1 MSALQQRKRGR
12 IVTVGGQSVEAGTA
26 KEQPQPLLQSPP
38 AQSILPVSS
47 VAEAAAS
54 TTVAPAEDKTMR
66 ILLKPHVSCDTVAL
80 RRSSIKHARQGPS
93 ARQERDSRSG
103 GKKVRFVTGPLLT
116 TEHPYTRFVCV
127 CVCLCACARTCVCVC
142 VCFRV
147 ASIPASA
154 PALKPKPSS
163 PHP

>member
-1 MSALQQRKRGR
+1 MSALQQRNRGR

-93 ARQERDSRSG
+93 ARQQRDSRSG

-127 CVCLCACARTCVCVC
+127 CVCLCLCARTCVCVFQSGFNSRFC
-142 VCFRV
+142 ARPE
-147 ASIPASA
+147 A
-154 PALKPKPSS
+154 
-163 PHP
+163 